1 MFPAINLEKKE
12 RKLRS
17 ENDLRGETI
26 KTKG

>member
-1 MFPAINLEKKE
+1 MFPSINLEKKE

-17 ENDLRGETI
+17 ENDFRGETI